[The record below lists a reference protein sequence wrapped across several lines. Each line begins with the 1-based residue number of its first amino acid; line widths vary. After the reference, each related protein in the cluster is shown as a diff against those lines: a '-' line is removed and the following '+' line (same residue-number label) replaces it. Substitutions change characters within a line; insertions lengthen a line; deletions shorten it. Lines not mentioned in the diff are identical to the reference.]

1 MAYILK
7 KDIVI
12 PAGTKFDRA
21 PTKTERVGAGH
32 VDAIF
37 GLSKNTFGL
46 AEIKAK
52 VVEYSFDGDVDA
64 EVLEEYFE
72 EI

>member
-37 GLSKNTFGL
+37 GLSKNTFG
-46 AEIKAK
+46 